1 MGHLDDKSKSIYFN
15 AFSNGVVP
23 GGVKI
28 DYLKG
33 RDLEMDALMNTLDL
47 AEQKGVSSFKLVE
60 GLYGS
65 GKTMILSVFEKEAL
79 KKGFLVSRI
88 SLGAHNN
95 FSKPE
100 IIYRDVMSNLKVNM
114 DEPVCEFEDIFKK
127 WLKTTKDEKK
137 QTDAHKKI
145 YHVISELQKYH
156 SSFAQ
161 VLLVYIRAIINNDL
175 ELSSIAAGW
184 IKGDYNL
191 PYEQKRKLNIKGNID
206 RHNAFDILRGF
217 SKLVNLLGFK
227 GMVIL
232 VDELEYILRERVD
245 IRQKAYTSMRHL
257 LDEVGE
263 NKWHQT
269 VFVGAQ
275 TPEITENQEK
285 GYYSY
290 EALSQRIISEFDDI
304 GRLKDYRN
312 LTVIPLSR
320 ISDETLIEIGEQI
333 ADLTECKVDKNHL
346 SKLALIELKKSETQK
361 KKKGVIREYIK
372 FFIHLLELSNN
383 NPEMPIFRVNQP

>member
-23 GGVKI
+23 GGIKI

-33 RDLEMDALMNTLDL
+33 RELEMDALKNTLSL
-47 AEQKGVSSFKLVE
+47 IEEKGVSSFKLIE
-60 GLYGS
+60 GHYGS
-65 GKTMILSVFEKEAL
+65 GKTMMLSVFEKEAIS
-79 KKGFLVSRI
+79 KGYLVSRI

-100 IIYRDVMSNLKVNM
+100 IIYRDVMSNLKIRV
-114 DEPVCEFEDIFKK
+114 DETVCDFEDIFKT
-127 WLKTTKDEKK
+127 WLKETKSSETK
-137 QTDAHKKI
+137 TEAHKKI
-145 YHVISELQKYH
+145 YNVISQLHKYH

-161 VLLVYIRAIINNDL
+161 VLLVYIRALINNDL
-175 ELSSIAAGW
+175 ELSAIAAGW

-217 SKLVNLLGFK
+217 SKLTNLLGYK
-227 GMVIL
+227 GLVIL
-232 VDELEYILRERVD
+232 VDELEYILRERID

-269 VFVGAQ
+269 VFIGAQ
-275 TPEITENQEK
+275 TPEITSDKEK

-290 EALSQRIISEFDDI
+290 EALSQRIISEFNDMSH
-304 GRLKDYRN
+304 LKDYRN
-312 LTVIPLSR
+312 LTVIPLTR
-320 ISDETLIEIGEQI
+320 ISDATLIEIGEQI
-333 ADLTECKVDKNHL
+333 AELTECGVNKNHL
-346 SKLALIELKKSETQK
+346 SKLALLEMKKNEKTKNKQ
-361 KKKGVIREYIK
+361 GVIREYIK

-383 NPEMPIFRVNQP
+383 KPDMPIFRVNR